1 MTHAKS
7 ISVFPMTSGAH
18 DRALREKAFEPLVA
32 AAKDNPRALLT
43 LANEAQRNGDL
54 DRCLELV
61 ERALALQPDDPE
73 TNYRVRQLRGRAVP
87 DWHFTMMQDQLR
99 NQAFLE
105 AIERAVQPDMTV
117 LDIGSG
123 SGLLAMMAARAGARA
138 VHSCEMNPII
148 AKVAEEIVSR
158 NGFADSVTIHNKVS
172 QKLDPDAD
180 LGGRADLV
188 ISEIIGK
195 DLVCEQVLPSMRDA
209 VRRLAKPGAQFI
221 PHSGEI
227 RIALA
232 HYGKLAKR
240 LVDEACGF
248 DLTPF
253 NALHGARF
261 HVQVYDPALELRSDS
276 VSLFDFDF
284 TSREDHPDSARIDL
298 VSNGGIANGV
308 VQWFRLQMD
317 AHSTFENPPGRDS
330 SWSWA
335 LVFFPFAEE
344 IDLNPGDRVSVTGR
358 IVNNNLCLWRG

>member
-1 MTHAKS
+1 MNS
-7 ISVFPMTSGAH
+7 
-18 DRALREKAFEPLVA
+18 DRRLRALAFEPLVA

-43 LANEAQRNGDL
+43 LATDAQRSGDHE
-54 DRCLELV
+54 RCLTLV
-61 ERALALQPDDPE
+61 EKALALKPDDPE
-73 TNYRVRQLRGRAVP
+73 TKYRARQLRGRAVP
-87 DWHFTMMQDQLR
+87 SWHFTMMQDQIR
-99 NQAFLE
+99 NEAFLE

-123 SGLLAMMAARAGARA
+123 SGLLAMMAARAGARE
-138 VHSCEMNPII
+138 VHSCEMNPVI

-158 NGFADSVTIHNKVS
+158 NGFADKVTIHNKVS
-172 QKLDPDAD
+172 QKLDPEAD
-180 LGGRADLV
+180 LGGLADLV

-209 VRRLAKPGAQFI
+209 ARRLAKPGAQFI

-240 LVDEACGF
+240 FVDEACGF

-253 NALHGARF
+253 NALHSARF
-261 HVQVYDPALELRSDS
+261 HVQVYDPALELRSDRA
-276 VSLFDFDF
+276 SLFDFDF
-284 TSREDHPDSARIDL
+284 TSRDDHPASAQIDL
-298 VSNGGIANGV
+298 VADGGPANGV

-335 LVFFPFAEE
+335 LVFFPFDEE
-344 IDLNPGDRVSVTGR
+344 IDLQPGDRVCIEGR

>member
-1 MTHAKS
+1 MNS
-7 ISVFPMTSGAH
+7 
-18 DRALREKAFEPLVA
+18 DRRLRELAFEPLVA
-32 AAKDNPRALLT
+32 AAKDNPKALLT
-43 LANEAQRNGDL
+43 LATEAQRLGDL
-54 DRCLELV
+54 DRCLALMEQ
-61 ERALALQPDDPE
+61 ALALQPDNPE
-73 TNYRVRQLRGRAVP
+73 TQYRVRHLRGEVVP
-87 DWHFTMMQDQLR
+87 DWHFTMMQDHIR

-105 AIERAVQPDMTV
+105 AIERAVKPDMKV

-123 SGLLAMMAARAGARA
+123 SGLLAMMAARAGARE
-138 VHSCEMNPII
+138 VHSCEMNPVI
-148 AKVAEEIVSR
+148 AKVAQEIVSR
-158 NGFADSVTIHNKVS
+158 NGFADKVTIHNKVS

-180 LGGRADLV
+180 LGGPADLV

-195 DLVCEQVLPSMRDA
+195 DLVCEQVLPAMRDA

-240 LVDEACGF
+240 FVDEACGF
-248 DLTPF
+248 DLSPF
-253 NALHGARF
+253 NAMHGARF

-284 TSREDHPDSARIDL
+284 TNRDDHPDTATIDL
-298 VSNGGIANGV
+298 VSNGGTANGV

-317 AHSTFENPPGRDS
+317 AQSSFENPPGRDS

-335 LVFFPFAEE
+335 LVFFPFDAE
-344 IDLNPGDRVSVTGR
+344 IDLSPGDRVSVTGR
-358 IVNNNLCLWRG
+358 IVNNLLCLWRG